1 MRQRRLFCAAPGTD
15 FIGIDEKR
23 QRLLHVESAADCDA
37 GVSSISQSLL
47 QTYPHL
53 QIHTDLSDMHV
64 YIFAHWTLQATPS
77 PLPRCPA
84 APLPRCP
91 STSAL
96 SRPHPHPA
104 LLPRPP

>member
-1 MRQRRLFCAAPGTD
+1 MHMHMHMHIHAHAHTCTCSTHTVPSASHTVAGID

-53 QIHTDLSDMHV
+53 QVSTDSSKSAPRRKWVLLTADPHDTDF
-64 YIFAHWTLQATPS
+64 YYLTLPGLT
-77 PLPRCPA
+77 
-84 APLPRCP
+84 
-91 STSAL
+91 
-96 SRPHPHPA
+96 
-104 LLPRPP
+104 